1 MSTVDLSR
9 PIVRKKPRDKRAAAT
24 YDLIL
29 DTAAE
34 LLEEAGFDKLTT
46 NLICKRAGITPP
58 ALYNYFPD
66 KYAIL
71 QMLGQRLMASQDKIV
86 SNWLAA
92 MGTRKV
98 TGADAAEMLLRH
110 HEADKAQVG
119 AKWIWRSL
127 RSIPSIEHVLLE
139 SKQNVCKWSVDNFMQ
154 ACPDADRSIVEV
166 KHLVMV
172 EIGTSI
178 LQMLIDDP
186 QLDAEKV
193 CRETGEIMASC
204 LASIEI

>member
-92 MGTRKV
+92 MGTRKI

>member
-139 SKQNVCKWSVDNFMQ
+139 SKQNVCQWSVDNFMQ

>member
-154 ACPDADRSIVEV
+154 ACPAADRSIVEV